1 MSARLGLALV
11 AALES
16 AIVLYAFTRVVQA
29 RFMKEPDPALVIWSE
44 HAGFFWRGWTVA
56 YVAGMVAFATWMLAK
71 RDQDQNRVARWL
83 ATGVVVSTLAIAAQG
98 LFVP

>member
-1 MSARLGLALV
+1 MKPRLALALV
-11 AALES
+11 AACEA
-16 AIVLYAFTRVVQA
+16 AIVLYAFTRVLQA

-71 RDQDQNRVARWL
+71 RDPDKVARWL
-83 ATGVVVSTLAIAAQG
+83 ATGVVVSAIAIAAQG
-98 LFVP
+98 VLVP